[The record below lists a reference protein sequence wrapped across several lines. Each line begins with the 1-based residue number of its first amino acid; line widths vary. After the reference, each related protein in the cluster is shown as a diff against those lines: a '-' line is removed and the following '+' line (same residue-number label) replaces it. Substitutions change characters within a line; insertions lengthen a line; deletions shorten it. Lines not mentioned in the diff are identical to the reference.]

1 MLGIHPEIWFQALP
15 AQWAVFFLSM
25 IPITELRAA
34 IPIGLEIYKLSI
46 LQTFFM
52 AVIGNMIPTMFILL
66 LLPRMHNW
74 ILKKKFFGG
83 ILKKKLEDAEKY
95 FSGKYA
101 KYGSIALILFV
112 GIPLPFTGA
121 WTGSLAAFIFNI
133 PFRKSFP
140 LILVGVCLA
149 ATIVTLITLFAGGT
163 IRSIFG

>member
-1 MLGIHPEIWFQALP
+1 MLHVHPELWFQSFSAE
-15 AQWAVFFLSM
+15 WAVFLLSM

-34 IPIGLEIYKLSI
+34 VPIGLEVYQLSI
-46 LQTFFM
+46 AQTFIIS
-52 AVIGNMIPTMFILL
+52 VLGNMIPTIFILL

-74 ILKKKFFGG
+74 VLRQKFFGDV
-83 ILKKKLEDAEKY
+83 LRKKLSDAEKY

-133 PFRKSFP
+133 PFKKSFP
-140 LILVGVCLA
+140 LIFVGVCLA
-149 ATIVTLITLFAGGT
+149 ATLMTLITLFAGGAL
-163 IRSIFG
+163 RWVF